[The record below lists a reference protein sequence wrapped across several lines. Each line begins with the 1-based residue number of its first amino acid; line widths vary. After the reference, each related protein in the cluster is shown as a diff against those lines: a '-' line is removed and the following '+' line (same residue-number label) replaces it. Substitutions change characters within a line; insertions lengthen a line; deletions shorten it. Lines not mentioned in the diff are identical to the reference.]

1 MRILIVKLS
10 SIGDV
15 VHALPAAALIR
26 RTLPSAEI
34 NWVVER
40 RAAAILKDSPAI
52 DRLIEI
58 DSRRW
63 RKRPASGATI
73 REIREKL
80 LGLGKKS
87 RPIDIAFD
95 FQGLIKS
102 GMVARVSGAK
112 CRIGFETLDLREKAS
127 RIFLTQQ
134 VDTIDRAHVIEKNLA
149 LVCAATGC
157 DRNSSVYEFPIAVSP
172 DDCAFAEKIVA
183 RLGRF
188 AIINP
193 GGGWK
198 TKLWPTDRYAMI
210 ADWLRETFNLAS
222 AVTFGPGE
230 EAMAEAVTR
239 GAKTGAAIAVASSLK
254 QFVALARR
262 AELFVGGDTGPLHI
276 AAACATPI
284 VGIYGPTS
292 PARNGPFDQRDVTV
306 GIDLWCRTN
315 CYRRS
320 CWHWRCMEIPV
331 AEAQRAI
338 TTRLENKD

>member
-1 MRILIVKLS
+1 
-10 SIGDV
+10 
-15 VHALPAAALIR
+15 
-26 RTLPSAEI
+26 
-34 NWVVER
+34 
-40 RAAAILKDSPAI
+40 
-52 DRLIEI
+52 
-58 DSRRW
+58 
-63 RKRPASGATI
+63 
-73 REIREKL
+73 
-80 LGLGKKS
+80 
-87 RPIDIAFD
+87 
-95 FQGLIKS
+95 
-102 GMVARVSGAK
+102 
-112 CRIGFETLDLREKAS
+112 
-127 RIFLTQQ
+127 
-134 VDTIDRAHVIEKNLA
+134 
-149 LVCAATGC
+149 
-157 DRNSSVYEFPIAVSP
+157 
-172 DDCAFAEKIVA
+172 
-183 RLGRF
+183 
-188 AIINP
+188 
-193 GGGWK
+193 
-198 TKLWPTDRYAMI
+198 MI